1 MGGWYTVGLFVGLG
15 VALGVLLVGVLAGL
29 RAGVLAA
36 AAVAAAAV
44 AAAAVAFSG
53 WPEAIGG
60 ALGGLLGA
68 AGAGPVVRSALTR
81 GGTAVA
87 TALLVGVGA
96 LVLAALA
103 FVPVVGYVEAV
114 AIPALAARIRR
125 RADRTYAGLRI
136 L

>member
-15 VALGVLLVGVLAGL
+15 VALGVLLVGVVAGL
-29 RAGVLAA
+29 RAGVAAGAVVAAGTAA
-36 AAVAAAAV
+36 AAGAV
-44 AAAAVAFSG
+44 FSG
-53 WPEAIGG
+53 WPEGIGG
-60 ALGGLLGA
+60 ALGGLLGG
-68 AGAGPVVRSALTR
+68 AGAGPIVRSALTR

-87 TALLVGVGA
+87 TALLVGIGA

-125 RADRTYAGLRI
+125 RADRTYAGLR
-136 L
+136 